1 MWQGFTIALRE
12 GIESF
17 LIVALTFATLR
28 RSGREHLVRAV
39 VLGIA
44 ASVALCTVL
53 GILLQRV
60 ANKSLWEGI
69 LAGIS
74 TLLVGSL
81 LVYML
86 RSARTMKA
94 DLERRIQRAAGESGQ
109 GGFWGVFLFTVL
121 MITREGME
129 TALLVVTTSLQM
141 KAAAA
146 PFVSGL
152 LLGLLGAAAV
162 AFTWTR
168 LGRGVNIG
176 ILLNISAFFLAIFLL
191 QLCLYTVHE
200 LSEAGVLPNSQAI
213 HDATEI
219 FGPDGRL
226 GAAMTYL
233 LAIAPTSWLLWAWF
247 RRREAVPA
255 ESSAVASLPPRAS

>member
-28 RSGREHLVRAV
+28 RSGRAHLVRAV

-44 ASVALCTVL
+44 ASLVLCTVT
-53 GILLQRV
+53 GVLLQRV

-69 LAGIS
+69 LAGAS

-81 LVYML
+81 LVFML
-86 RSARTMKA
+86 RSARTMKG
-94 DLERRIQRAAGESGQ
+94 DLERRVHRAAEDAGR

-129 TALLVVTTSLQM
+129 TVLLVVTTSLQM

-146 PFVSGL
+146 PFVTGL
-152 LLGLLGAAAV
+152 ALGALGAAAV

-176 ILLNISAFFLAIFLL
+176 ILLNVSALFLSIFLL
-191 QLCLYTVHE
+191 QLLLYTIHE
-200 LSEAGVLPNSQAI
+200 LSEANVLPNSQAI
-213 HDATEI
+213 NDATEI
-219 FGPDGRL
+219 LGPDGRI
-226 GAAMTYL
+226 GHAMTYL
-233 LAIAPTSWLLWAWF
+233 LAIAPTSWLLWAWLQK
-247 RRREAVPA
+247 RVVVA
-255 ESSAVASLPPRAS
+255 EGR

>member
-17 LIVALTFATLR
+17 LIVALTFAALK
-28 RSGREHLVRAV
+28 RSGRERLVRAV
-39 VLGIA
+39 VLGILF
-44 ASVALCTVL
+44 SVALCALT
-53 GILLQRV
+53 GFLLQRV

-74 TLLVGSL
+74 TILVASL
-81 LVYML
+81 LVMMI

-94 DLERRIQRAAGESGQ
+94 DMERRIDRAADPVRG

-129 TALLVVTTSLQM
+129 TVLLVVTTALQM

-146 PFVSGL
+146 PFVTGL
-152 LLGLLGAAAV
+152 TLGVVGAAAV

-168 LGRGVNIG
+168 LGRKVNIG
-176 ILLNISAFFLAIFLL
+176 VLLNISAVFLSIFLA
-191 QLCLYTVHE
+191 QLMLYTVHE
-200 LSEAGVLPNSQAI
+200 LSEANVLPNSQAI
-213 HDATEI
+213 NDATEI
-219 FGPDGRL
+219 LGPDGRI
-226 GAAMTYL
+226 GHAMTYL
-233 LAIAPTSWLLWAWF
+233 LAIVPSVWLILAWL
-247 RRREAVPA
+247 RSPRGPA
-255 ESSAVASLPPRAS
+255 SARGILQK